1 MTLTPDSY
9 QEHHAPKPNLNTDL
23 PGGYTVW
30 VCFEKIIIIEE
41 TVMMATARNIRL
53 SQADD
58 GIVSHNV
65 REDSARVASEVL
77 QDDMET
83 HHVFF
88 NQMGFHNHIPHH
100 VLSIY
105 ALGASPEQI
114 RAAYDSNKSYQRPV
128 LPVDEKVVQDMANAG
143 TFLKCL
149 GNEKHYSDYLA
160 FFQKQI
166 EGKGVEKVLQEYLFS
181 GEEVAERM
189 LVMLFGGIPPLSL
202 CSKWTD
208 ISGLIH
214 PFIHLGFG
222 IEFNQPALVAEG
234 LAQTAVH
241 DEWTGPL
248 FFWPA
253 EKAAGGVGKPGKKS
267 MLQIL
272 EEIRADEKLA
282 RSARWEDSGRM
293 ENGVLKRAADEMI
306 KYAAQFTVSEEQIE
320 EKTAEI
326 INTVAYFASAA
337 QRPDKQIK
345 FDFFYL
351 HGVTSSIFLSK
362 IITLP
367 FLDARTK
374 ARLLEWTGRLDL
386 MLYVAYGTAE
396 LRLDEITNYSATKSW
411 DTIFAYSTAQAS
423 DDGHLPKLVRALK
436 NGEQACC
443 PFEDRAEELGL
454 KIKGDMWLKIANM
467 VMDSTS
473 GKRSLWVRGAGF
485 DEAWKDF
492 GGRSRL

>member
-1 MTLTPDSY
+1 MASATAKNIHLSSTEKGIIS
-9 QEHHAPKPNLNTDL
+9 HHA
-23 PGGYTVW
+23 
-30 VCFEKIIIIEE
+30 
-41 TVMMATARNIRL
+41 
-53 SQADD
+53 
-58 GIVSHNV
+58 
-65 REDSARVASEVL
+65 REDSARAVSDVL
-77 QDDMET
+77 QEDMT
-83 HHVFF
+83 SHHVFF

-100 VLSIY
+100 ILSIY
-105 ALGASPEQI
+105 ALGATPEQI
-114 RAAYDSNKSYQRPV
+114 RAAYTSNKSYQRPA
-128 LPVDEKVVQDMANAG
+128 LRVDEKIVRDMADVG
-143 TFLKCL
+143 TFLKYL
-149 GNEKHYSDYLA
+149 GQGEHYSDYLA
-160 FFQKQI
+160 FFQHEI
-166 EGKGVEKVLQEYLFS
+166 EGKGVERVLKEYLFS
-181 GEEVAERM
+181 GEKVAERL
-189 LVMLFGGIPPLSL
+189 LVMLFG
-202 CSKWTD
+202 
-208 ISGLIH
+208 GLIH

-222 IEFNQPALVAEG
+222 IEFNQPALVAQG

-241 DEWTGPL
+241 DEWTGPM

-293 ENGVLKRAADEMI
+293 ENGVLKRAPEEMI

-345 FDFFYL
+345 LDFFYL

-386 MLYVAYGTAE
+386 MLYVGYGTAD
-396 LRLDEITNYSATKSW
+396 LRLDEVTNYPATKSW
-411 DTIFAYSTAQAS
+411 ETIFDYSTAQAS

-436 NGEQACC
+436 NGEQACR

-473 GKRSLWVRGAGF
+473 GQSSLWVRGAGF
-485 DEAWKDF
+485 DEAWKEF
-492 GGRSRL
+492 GERSRL

>member
-1 MTLTPDSY
+1 
-9 QEHHAPKPNLNTDL
+9 
-23 PGGYTVW
+23 
-30 VCFEKIIIIEE
+30 
-41 TVMMATARNIRL
+41 MATATATARQIRL
-53 SQADD
+53 SREDE
-58 GIVSHNV
+58 GIVAHQV

-77 QDDMET
+77 QDDMQS

-100 VLSIY
+100 ILSIW

-114 RAAYDSNKSYQRPV
+114 QAAYDSNKTYQRRA
-128 LPVDEKVVQDMANAG
+128 LPVDEKVVQGLTDAG
-143 TFLKCL
+143 TFLGYL
-149 GNEKHYSDYLA
+149 GKEKHYSNYLA
-160 FFQKQI
+160 FFQQQI
-166 EGKGVEKVLQEYLFS
+166 EAKGVEPVLHEYLFS
-181 GEEVAERM
+181 GTEVAERM
-189 LVMLFGGIPPLSL
+189 LVMLFGG
-202 CSKWTD
+202 
-208 ISGLIH
+208 LIH
-214 PFIHLGFG
+214 PFIHFGFG

-241 DEWTGPL
+241 DQWTGPL
-248 FFWPA
+248 FFWPV

-272 EEIRADEKLA
+272 EEIHADEKLA

-293 ENGVLKRAADEMI
+293 QNGVLKRAADEMI

-320 EKTAEI
+320 EKTAEV

-367 FLDARTK
+367 FLDARAK

-396 LRLDEITNYSATKSW
+396 LRLDEITNYPATKSW
-411 DTIFAYSTAQAS
+411 ETIFAYSRAQAS

-436 NGEQACC
+436 NGEQACR

-454 KIKGDMWLKIANM
+454 KITGDMWLKIANM

-473 GKRSLWVRGAGF
+473 GQSSLWVRGAGF